1 MTKRITALFL
11 TLVTLLSLVA
21 VPANAATS
29 LEEAMAEVNVYAR
42 NDDLDW
48 LRVNGAVK
56 TQHYTYYLYRSEQT
70 GQTKEIPAYCTDP
83 RLYGVPAL
91 VPEGTS
97 IKYGADGT
105 VSDPK
110 IMGICANGYP
120 HIDLA
125 TLGVQSVE
133 EAYYATKTALWC
145 YLLSTWDISKLSVNP
160 NADQAAAQRV
170 LKATQDIYYRGMQW
184 DKLVEPK
191 LTATPDR
198 DTAYAATVNG
208 ESVYQQIMT
217 VTSETWSIEP
227 VVLSLAAGAPSGT
240 KILDMNNSEVSR
252 LNITDATRGDD
263 GYSWQVKIV
272 YPASAVEGE
281 DGTVQ
286 LNMSAVVVQYELYHA
301 KCLETNVY
309 GNAQRYVLDT
319 DPHTPIAA
327 SAISTYSS
335 AAPSENPT
343 PSSGETAIKIRKLEK
358 GTNTPLAGAVFEVKY
373 PDGSTVGSF
382 STGSD
387 GTITIPVTVTG
398 NYTVTET
405 ASAKNHLLPDV
416 RTQSVTVTHGHTA
429 TVTFTNAPY
438 GNIRVEKV
446 SDTGEKLGGVTVQ
459 IKHIATG
466 ATQSAQTNSAGVAE
480 FGQLPIGGYEV
491 RETAGIEGWQFD
503 GDTVQTVA
511 VTTGETSTV
520 TFVNKELP
528 GLRIVKYDRT
538 TLQTLSNVT
547 FEIFKDGT
555 SIGRYTTDAMG
566 EIVFTDAA
574 PGTYLVRE
582 VQSVDSHITD
592 TTPQEIELAAGDG
605 IRQLVFYNDLKP
617 GIHLIKVDSA
627 DLSKPIANAKFS
639 IRAVD
644 GSYGPTEFT
653 TGADGTIDLSR
664 LPTGAYVVTELS
676 CPGYVIDDA
685 QRIIHLDGNE
695 NAEFVFTNSVRPSIH
710 IVKLSSDGTPLPG
723 VAFRIAKIED
733 GASYLDRTTD
743 ANGEITISNLD
754 PGVYSVRETST
765 TADHIL
771 DLREFHVELFPGR
784 TSTLVIE
791 NQRRPNLIVWKH
803 DADTGE
809 PIADTVFE
817 VRAADGHS
825 VDELRT
831 DRNGKAT
838 LANLLPGV
846 YEISEKA
853 VPNDWLLDAPNELV
867 TLYANRDHTAYFYN
881 HKKPSITVRKVSSVT
896 DDLLEGAKFHVEYAS
911 NNTDTGERS
920 DLGYY
925 YSGEDGT
932 FTLTHQRDG
941 WYKFTEVTPPT
952 GYAISEA
959 AQEFYLAAGKNKTI
973 TFEDVPLS
981 ALVVYKYDTVTG
993 AAVEGAVFQL
1003 RYLTDTSGTGGTV
1016 IGRYVTSANGS
1027 FTVTGLKRGT
1037 YVVEELAS
1045 DSGHVID
1052 TAPQTAF
1059 ISGEQ
1064 QDVVQLY
1071 FGNAPTGGVLITK
1084 KDALTLAPLS
1094 GVEFT
1099 VTDSNGAFIGNANG
1113 KFTTD
1118 ASGSILID
1126 NLDPG
1131 TTLVVKESR
1140 AISGYILDDTPQ
1152 TVQIRSGKTVKL
1164 EFLNQPKGNLIIEKY
1179 DAVTK
1184 ERLAGATFRVT
1195 DASGKLLA
1203 DNEGLTSTNGLYT
1216 TNHEGQIV
1224 LSKVDPSTLVVT
1236 EVTAPDNYKL
1246 DATPQTVVI
1255 GAGDTQTLRFYDDP
1269 LCTLT
1274 IAKRDANTKKPLPK
1288 AEFTVK
1294 YSDGTYVGTDNGRFV
1309 TGTDGTVTVS
1319 GLKPNAT
1326 VVVTETKAPLGY
1338 IKEQSPKTVVVRSG
1352 AANSLTFDN
1361 EPSTTLI
1368 IRKFV
1373 EGTENEPLSGVAFR
1387 VVDGSG
1393 AAVGPDDGVYY
1404 TDRAGEIV
1412 LTGLE
1417 PGTTVKAREIK
1428 TVDGYVLDGTPQD
1441 ILIEA
1446 GTVQQLTFW
1455 NAKQGTLVI
1464 RKLSGADRKTPLA
1477 DAEFRLTY
1485 ADGGYVDNANGKLSS
1500 NGIYRTD
1507 SNGEIRITGVTG
1519 TIVAT
1524 ETRSPDGYTIGTDRT
1539 QTVVVR
1545 TGETQTLT
1553 FYNDPYQTLIVQKYI
1568 DGTTRP
1574 LAGVTFLITDGN
1586 GNPIGNG
1593 EYVTDA
1599 NGRITL
1605 TAPVGT
1611 TIVARETK
1619 TVSGYVL
1626 NTTPQT
1632 ITVKGG
1638 SSAQTVTMPSAAASS
1653 AAVVSSGDGSDANQ
1667 LTFYDSAIGK
1677 LELIKVDAANRS
1689 KRLANATFEIR
1700 RMDQGVV
1707 TTVTT
1712 DRNGRAVAE
1721 LDAGSYYAVE
1731 LEAPT
1736 GYKLDSTPA
1745 YFTITDGKT
1754 STVTVTN
1761 RAYSGITIHK
1771 TDATTG
1777 KGIYG
1782 VSFLLYDARNNVVG
1796 QYTSDNKGYVYIEGI
1811 DAGRYR
1817 VRELENP
1824 GYVEDTQFKTVVV
1837 RSGEVTL
1844 VEWKNTPITGQI
1856 QITKTSADYNSMN
1869 GWSAGSPIPNTIFE
1883 VYDRAGNVVDTI
1895 KTGKNG
1901 VAVTRPLPLG
1911 RYKLVEARAAEFYGL
1926 DQTPIEVEIEFA
1938 GQIVRAA
1945 MTNKSL
1951 YTNVSI
1957 TKRGYVEV
1965 MPGQSIRY
1973 DFSNIANNSTTA
1985 LESFYFRDT
1994 LPINAVRLDK
2004 IVTGTWNAGGSY
2016 KIVYKT
2022 NLTGGEYRVLAD
2034 NLSTG
2039 RNYVLN
2045 ASPATLGL
2053 ASGEYVTE
2061 IMAVFGVVPSNF
2073 RQVEAPRVYCTVL
2086 NTLIGGTEFTNTAD
2100 AGGVYNG
2107 QWIMAADRWTTRV
2120 YAPAKPLPRTGY

>member
-208 ESVYQQIMT
+208 ESVYQQIFT

-227 VVLSLAAGAPSGT
+227 VVLSLASGAPSGT
-240 KILDMNNSEVSR
+240 KILDRNNNEVSR
-252 LNITDATRGDD
+252 LNIADATHGDD
-263 GYSWQVKIV
+263 GYSWQVKVV
-272 YPASAVEGE
+272 YPASAVAGE

-286 LNMSAVVVQYELYHA
+286 LNLSSVVVQYELFHA
-301 KCLETNVY
+301 KCLETDVY

-387 GTITIPVTVTG
+387 GTVTIPVTVTG

-405 ASAKNHLLPDV
+405 NAPANHLLADIC
-416 RTQSVTVTHGHTA
+416 TQSVTVVHGETA

-438 GNIRVEKV
+438 GGIRVEKV

-480 FGQLPIGGYEV
+480 FSQLPIGGYEV

-520 TFVNKELP
+520 TFTNKELP
-528 GLRIVKYDRT
+528 GLRIIKYDRT
-538 TLQTLSNVT
+538 TLQTLPDVT

-653 TGADGTIDLSR
+653 TGADGSIDLSR

-685 QRIIHLDGNE
+685 QRIIQLDGNE
-695 NAEFVFTNSVRPSIH
+695 NAEFVFTNSIRPTIH

-723 VAFRIAKIED
+723 VSFRIAKIED
-733 GASYLDRTTD
+733 GTSYLDRTTD

-754 PGVYSVRETST
+754 PGVYSVRETAT
-765 TADHIL
+765 TADHVL
-771 DLREFHVELFPGR
+771 EAREFHVELFAGK
-784 TSTLVIE
+784 TSTLVVE
-791 NQRRPNLIVWKH
+791 NQKRPNLIVYKY

-809 PIADTVFE
+809 PIADTVFK
-817 VRAADGHS
+817 VGAADGHS
-825 VDELRT
+825 VDEIRT
-831 DRNGKAT
+831 DANGKAT

-853 VPNDWLLDAPNELV
+853 VPNDWLLDAPNELI
-867 TLYANRDHTAYFYN
+867 TLYANRDHTAYFYD
-881 HKKPSITVRKVSSVT
+881 HRKPSITVRKVSSVT
-896 DDLLEGAKFHVEYAS
+896 GDLLEGAKFRVEYAS
-911 NNTDTGERS
+911 NNTTTGERN
-920 DLGYY
+920 DLGYFY
-925 YSGEDGT
+925 TGEDGT
-932 FTLTHQRDG
+932 FRLTHQRDG
-941 WYKFTEVTPPT
+941 WYKITEVDPPT

-959 AQEFYLAAGKNKTI
+959 AQEFYLAAGKAKTV

-1255 GAGDTQTLRFYDDP
+1255 GAGDTQTLRF
-1269 LCTLT
+1269 
-1274 IAKRDANTKKPLPK
+1274 
-1288 AEFTVK
+1288 V
-1294 YSDGTYVGTDNGRFV
+1294 RFV
-1309 TGTDGTVTVS
+1309 
-1319 GLKPNAT
+1319 P
-1326 VVVTETKAPLGY
+1326 
-1338 IKEQSPKTVVVRSG
+1338 
-1352 AANSLTFDN
+1352 
-1361 EPSTTLI
+1361 
-1368 IRKFV
+1368 
-1373 EGTENEPLSGVAFR
+1373 
-1387 VVDGSG
+1387 
-1393 AAVGPDDGVYY
+1393 
-1404 TDRAGEIV
+1404 
-1412 LTGLE
+1412 
-1417 PGTTVKAREIK
+1417 
-1428 TVDGYVLDGTPQD
+1428 
-1441 ILIEA
+1441 
-1446 GTVQQLTFW
+1446 
-1455 NAKQGTLVI
+1455 
-1464 RKLSGADRKTPLA
+1464 
-1477 DAEFRLTY
+1477 
-1485 ADGGYVDNANGKLSS
+1485 
-1500 NGIYRTD
+1500 
-1507 SNGEIRITGVTG
+1507 
-1519 TIVAT
+1519 
-1524 ETRSPDGYTIGTDRT
+1524 
-1539 QTVVVR
+1539 
-1545 TGETQTLT
+1545 
-1553 FYNDPYQTLIVQKYI
+1553 
-1568 DGTTRP
+1568 
-1574 LAGVTFLITDGN
+1574 
-1586 GNPIGNG
+1586 
-1593 EYVTDA
+1593 
-1599 NGRITL
+1599 
-1605 TAPVGT
+1605 
-1611 TIVARETK
+1611 
-1619 TVSGYVL
+1619 
-1626 NTTPQT
+1626 
-1632 ITVKGG
+1632 
-1638 SSAQTVTMPSAAASS
+1638 
-1653 AAVVSSGDGSDANQ
+1653 
-1667 LTFYDSAIGK
+1667 
-1677 LELIKVDAANRS
+1677 
-1689 KRLANATFEIR
+1689 
-1700 RMDQGVV
+1700 
-1707 TTVTT
+1707 
-1712 DRNGRAVAE
+1712 
-1721 LDAGSYYAVE
+1721 
-1731 LEAPT
+1731 
-1736 GYKLDSTPA
+1736 
-1745 YFTITDGKT
+1745 
-1754 STVTVTN
+1754 
-1761 RAYSGITIHK
+1761 
-1771 TDATTG
+1771 
-1777 KGIYG
+1777 
-1782 VSFLLYDARNNVVG
+1782 
-1796 QYTSDNKGYVYIEGI
+1796 
-1811 DAGRYR
+1811 
-1817 VRELENP
+1817 
-1824 GYVEDTQFKTVVV
+1824 
-1837 RSGEVTL
+1837 
-1844 VEWKNTPITGQI
+1844 
-1856 QITKTSADYNSMN
+1856 
-1869 GWSAGSPIPNTIFE
+1869 
-1883 VYDRAGNVVDTI
+1883 
-1895 KTGKNG
+1895 
-1901 VAVTRPLPLG
+1901 
-1911 RYKLVEARAAEFYGL
+1911 
-1926 DQTPIEVEIEFA
+1926 
-1938 GQIVRAA
+1938 
-1945 MTNKSL
+1945 
-1951 YTNVSI
+1951 
-1957 TKRGYVEV
+1957 
-1965 MPGQSIRY
+1965 
-1973 DFSNIANNSTTA
+1973 
-1985 LESFYFRDT
+1985 
-1994 LPINAVRLDK
+1994 
-2004 IVTGTWNAGGSY
+2004 
-2016 KIVYKT
+2016 
-2022 NLTGGEYRVLAD
+2022 
-2034 NLSTG
+2034 
-2039 RNYVLN
+2039 
-2045 ASPATLGL
+2045 
-2053 ASGEYVTE
+2053 
-2061 IMAVFGVVPSNF
+2061 
-2073 RQVEAPRVYCTVL
+2073 
-2086 NTLIGGTEFTNTAD
+2086 
-2100 AGGVYNG
+2100 
-2107 QWIMAADRWTTRV
+2107 
-2120 YAPAKPLPRTGY
+2120 